1 MDGGGEGATD
11 IDVDAAGI
19 GIGGG
24 LVLRIE
30 QRLEGRIGAA
40 GLEAG
45 RHADAG
51 EKPLPAQ
58 AVAFREELPIIR
70 AGDDLVDDGV
80 VVAAVIGGAARNA
93 IGKLIRA
100 DQVAPPHLQ
109 PIEPAMLC
117 DLLDRA
123 LDGVIGRRLSESAH
137 CLLRGF
143 VRGDRNRLILHAVD
157 PVGADNGADRLAE
170 LERGAA
176 RIGADIVERAHLHRA
191 DEARIVERDLD
202 VEIALGAVRIHQH
215 GLLDAALDAIAAAD
229 IHVIVYAHRGAR
241 QLERKRNLLGKA
253 RHLDRRVNIKNLAPR
268 VPAREHGEGFDRH
281 CRAAAPF
288 EAQRQAMRALGKIL
302 LDLTPDEGAVEQHV
316 GAVIRVYD
324 RTAGPVSRFAVEH
337 ERQWLIIHAHQLG
350 GVFGERA
357 GVCDHGGHP
366 FPGVARDLDGERAP
380 RHLRGVEAGKQRL
393 RRRRQLAAVKHAVHA
408 GHRERLGF
416 IDCDDAR
423 RGMRTGHQRNV
434 PHGRYRNIGGE
445 AASADDEAAILAHAA
460 IARHEAEGLHGSRSG
475 RFKPR
480 MRSAASAIASTI
492 CA

>member
-1 MDGGGEGATD
+1 M
-11 IDVDAAGI
+11 
-19 GIGGG
+19 
-24 LVLRIE
+24 
-30 QRLEGRIGAA
+30 
-40 GLEAG
+40 
-45 RHADAG
+45 
-51 EKPLPAQ
+51 
-58 AVAFREELPIIR
+58 
-70 AGDDLVDDGV
+70 
-80 VVAAVIGGAARNA
+80 
-93 IGKLIRA
+93 
-100 DQVAPPHLQ
+100 
-109 PIEPAMLC
+109 
-117 DLLDRA
+117 
-123 LDGVIGRRLSESAH
+123 
-137 CLLRGF
+137 
-143 VRGDRNRLILHAVD
+143 ILHAVD
-157 PVGADNGADRLAE
+157 PVGPDNGADRLAE

-176 RIGADIVERAHLHRA
+176 RIAADIVERAHLHRA

-202 VEIALGAVRIHQH
+202 VEIALGAVCIPAAHVLKPILDEADREAEPARQVAGQH
-215 GLLDAALDAIAAAD
+215 RMLDAALDAITAAD

-268 VPAREHGEGFDRH
+268 VPARKDREGFDRH
-281 CRAAAPF
+281 CRAATPF
-288 EAQRQAMRALGKIL
+288 EVQREAMRALGKIL

-393 RRRRQLAAVKHAVHA
+393 RCRRQLAAVKHAVHA

-423 RGMRTGHQRNV
+423 GGMRTGHQRDV

-445 AASADDEAAILAHAA
+445 AASADDKAAILAHAA